1 MDFVNIMGFSNFV
14 LIFVRWFI
22 KIKIEINIMV
32 IFVFLFFFYIKMNK
46 MGMFLLVS

>member
-32 IFVFLFFFYIKMNK
+32 IFVFLFFYFKMNK